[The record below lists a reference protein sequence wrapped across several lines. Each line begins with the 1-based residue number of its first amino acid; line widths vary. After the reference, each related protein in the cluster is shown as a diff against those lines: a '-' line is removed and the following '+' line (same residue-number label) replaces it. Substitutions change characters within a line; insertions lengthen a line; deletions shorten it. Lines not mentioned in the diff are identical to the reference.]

1 MSSRGLSQANPA
13 KKLFA
18 SKWATVIVWFITL
31 LWFIPSLSLLVTSFR
46 SKEDVFNTGW
56 WTVFGN
62 PNFTLDSYRSVFF
75 GDNGGGVSDGVL
87 PYFVNSIVITL
98 PATIFPV
105 VIATMAA
112 YALAWIRFKGSDT
125 VFYIIFALQIVPLQM
140 ALVPLLKLFTGGASI
155 GSFQFFPALGIAGD
169 FAGIWLPHTMF
180 SMPLAIYLLHNFV
193 SSLPREIMEAAVV
206 DGANHFRI
214 FRSIVL
220 PLSIPGIASFAI
232 FQFLW
237 VWNDL
242 LVALTFS
249 SGLDNV
255 APINAKIASLV
266 GQYGSSWETL
276 TAGAFVT
283 ISVPLIV
290 FFSLQ
295 KYFVRGLLAGSVK

>member
-1 MSSRGLSQANPA
+1 
-13 KKLFA
+13 
-18 SKWATVIVWFITL
+18 
-31 LWFIPSLSLLVTSFR
+31 
-46 SKEDVFNTGW
+46 
-56 WTVFGN
+56 
-62 PNFTLDSYRSVFF
+62 VFF

-249 SGLDNV
+249 SGLDTV

>member
-1 MSSRGLSQANPA
+1 MSSRGLSQGNPG

-18 SKWATVIVWFITL
+18 SKWATTIVWFITL
-31 LWFIPSLSLLVTSFR
+31 MWFIPSLSLLVTSFR
-46 SKEDVFNTGW
+46 SKDDVFNSGW
-56 WTVFGN
+56 WTAFGN

-75 GDNGGGVSDGVL
+75 GDNGGGVTDGVL

-249 SGLDNV
+249 SGLDTV

>member
-18 SKWATVIVWFITL
+18 SKWATVTVWFITL
-31 LWFIPSLSLLVTSFR
+31 LWFIPSLSLLITSFR
-46 SKEDVFNTGW
+46 SKDDVFNTGW

-62 PNFTLDSYRSVFF
+62 PSFTLDSYRSVFF

-249 SGLDNV
+249 SGLDNI

>member
-1 MSSRGLSQANPA
+1 
-13 KKLFA
+13 
-18 SKWATVIVWFITL
+18 
-31 LWFIPSLSLLVTSFR
+31 
-46 SKEDVFNTGW
+46 
-56 WTVFGN
+56 
-62 PNFTLDSYRSVFF
+62 
-75 GDNGGGVSDGVL
+75 
-87 PYFVNSIVITL
+87 VITL

-125 VFYIIFALQIVPLQM
+125 IFYIIFALQIVPLQM
-140 ALVPLLKLFTGGASI
+140 ALVPLLKLFTGGAHI

-193 SSLPREIMEAAVV
+193 SNLPREIMEAAVV

>member
-18 SKWATVIVWFITL
+18 SKWATVTVWFITL

-46 SKEDVFNTGW
+46 SKDDVFNTGW

-62 PNFTLDSYRSVFF
+62 PSFTLDSYRSVFF

-98 PATIFPV
+98 PATVFPV

>member
-1 MSSRGLSQANPA
+1 MKSRGLNQTNPA

-18 SKWATVIVWFITL
+18 SKWATAIVWFITV

-46 SKEDVFNTGW
+46 SKDDVFNSGW
-56 WTVFGN
+56 WTAFGN

-125 VFYIIFALQIVPLQM
+125 IFYIIFALQIVPLQM
-140 ALVPLLKLFTGGASI
+140 ALVPLLKLFTGGAHI

-193 SSLPREIMEAAVV
+193 SNLPREIMEAAVV

>member
-1 MSSRGLSQANPA
+1 MRGRRLSQANPA

-18 SKWATVIVWFITL
+18 SKWATAIVWFITL
-31 LWFIPSLSLLVTSFR
+31 LWVIPSLSLLITSFR
-46 SKEDVFNTGW
+46 SKDDVFNTGW

-62 PNFTLDSYRSVFF
+62 PSFTLDSYRSVFF
-75 GDNGGGVSDGVL
+75 GDNGGGVSEGVL

-220 PLSIPGIASFAI
+220 PLSIPGIASFGI

-255 APINAKIASLV
+255 APINAKLSSLV

>member
-1 MSSRGLSQANPA
+1 MSSRGLSQGNPA

-18 SKWATVIVWFITL
+18 SKWATAIVWFITL
-31 LWFIPSLSLLVTSFR
+31 LWLIPSLSLLVTSFR

-56 WTVFGN
+56 WTAFGN
-62 PNFTLDSYRSVFF
+62 PSFTLDSYRSVFF
-75 GDNGGGVSDGVL
+75 GDNGGGVSEGVL

-98 PATIFPV
+98 PATVFPV
-105 VIATMAA
+105 AIATMAA

-125 VFYIIFALQIVPLQM
+125 IFYIIFALQIVPLQM

-255 APINAKIASLV
+255 APINAKLSSLV